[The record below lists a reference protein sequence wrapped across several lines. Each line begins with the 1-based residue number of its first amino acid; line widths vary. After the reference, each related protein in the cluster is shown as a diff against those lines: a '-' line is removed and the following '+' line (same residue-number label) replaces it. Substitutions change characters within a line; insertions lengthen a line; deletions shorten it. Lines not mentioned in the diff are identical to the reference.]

1 MIQSS
6 FKQQVYND
14 RLKCYEPCQV
24 IVRYENESYHANILS
39 LGGEPGAEQY
49 IQVDTP
55 AFASQSEL
63 KAHIREMFGLA

>member
-14 RLKCYEPCQV
+14 RLKCFEDCQV

-39 LGGEPGAEQY
+39 PDGAEGTGY

-63 KAHIREMFGLA
+63 KAHIKSMLGYH